1 MAKVVGL
8 SFVREVPI
16 HVYNT
21 EIDDYE
27 AQIIK
32 VRKLPLGEAAKLGQV
47 LDSIPEQLKALQEN
61 AQIQEL
67 LGGANLEEM
76 DASAFGAVIVELLP
90 TLLNVATELIMEI
103 LAIGSK
109 ADRELLGQIGI
120 DEATEILVAIFE
132 VNNLQATWGN
142 VQKLRQMF
150 SMFSQPQANE
160 EPKKKNG

>member
-8 SFVREVPI
+8 SFVREVPV

-21 EIDDYE
+21 ETDDYE

-61 AQIQEL
+61 TQIQEL

-76 DASAFGAVIVELLP
+76 DASAFSAAIIELLP
-90 TLLNVATELIMEI
+90 TLLTVATELIIEL
-103 LAIGSK
+103 LAVGSG
-109 ADRELLGQIGI
+109 ADRKLLEQIGI
-120 DEATEILVAIFE
+120 EEASAILLAIFE

-142 VQKLRQMF
+142 VQKLQQMF
-150 SMFSQPQANE
+150 NKQQASNK
-160 EPKKKNG
+160 PKKKNG